1 MPFFKYWFS
10 PPCYNLS
17 YRKPPF
23 IAIYLQCVWE
33 QFFSSCPASVLK
45 KRHAFNLYFGK
56 NFATNTICNICDFDI
71 QDQWPCKSLI
81 RERKVLNIWFLQIS
95 VLFTEMLR
103 VILCTYQKHWPP
115 AQTQKRNFN
124 KWNLISSQV
133 PQSKNNGI
141 ARLFQLFP
149 FLKNS
154 K

>member
-33 QFFSSCPASVLK
+33 QFFSSCLASLLK
-45 KRHAFNLYFGK
+45 RRHAFNLYFGK

-81 RERKVLNIWFLQIS
+81 CERKVLNIWFLQIS

-115 AQTQKRNFN
+115 AKTQKRNFN
-124 KWNLISSQV
+124 KWNLICQPGSSVKKQW
-133 PQSKNNGI
+133 
-141 ARLFQLFP
+141 
-149 FLKNS
+149 NS
-154 K
+154 KIISIFSFSEEF